1 MSTPEAIRLADESA
15 ALASSPYLKPID
27 MSVTIAQALR
37 ANAAEL
43 RRMAALNAELLSE
56 LAAMHRNY
64 RHHVDT
70 ISNWAIA
77 MQAAVIAAGRD
88 GDADGMEWIENILE
102 GPGLLPPAVSYRG
115 TAQEWFDAKT
125 AEHEAWCAEHPV
137 KYQAALIAKAEG
149 GAA

>member
-43 RRMAALNAELLSE
+43 RRMAALNAELVDGLKQV
-56 LAAMHRNY
+56 LAAAPEIDGASDEDLAAAANDPDPEIQ
-64 RHHVDT
+64 V
-70 ISNWAIA
+70 
-77 MQAAVIAAGRD
+77 QA
-88 GDADGMEWIENILE
+88 DAFIFI
-102 GPGLLPPAVSYRG
+102 R
-115 TAQEWFDAKT
+115 
-125 AEHEAWCAEHPV
+125 
-137 KYQAALIAKAEG
+137 ALIAKAEG